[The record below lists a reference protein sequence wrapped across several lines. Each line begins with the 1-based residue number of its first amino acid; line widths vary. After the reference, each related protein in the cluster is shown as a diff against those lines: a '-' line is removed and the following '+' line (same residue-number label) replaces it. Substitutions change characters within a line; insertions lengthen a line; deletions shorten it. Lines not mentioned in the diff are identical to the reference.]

1 MSLIQDGVNL
11 KLSMNSFYEFCR
23 FTTTPRFLHGEAQQ
37 VKTAFI
43 ERAETSGGQLF
54 GCWRSMVGLGLARDE
69 GIALSSWPSAVAIGN
84 APTLASEEIVSS
96 NFHVLEASVR
106 PVEDTPPTYDGVYV
120 FRWFDIDAS
129 DWDTFREISNT
140 AWPNMERV
148 FDVNICGF
156 WSSQEV
162 ATPNAKIL
170 LLTRYADLSVWEA
183 SRWWNKPTAKANASM
198 SRFEK
203 RNNIIKSTIAYPSL
217 LIL

>member
-1 MSLIQDGVNL
+1 
-11 KLSMNSFYEFCR
+11 
-23 FTTTPRFLHGEAQQ
+23 
-37 VKTAFI
+37 
-43 ERAETSGGQLF
+43 
-54 GCWRSMVGLGLARDE
+54 
-69 GIALSSWPSAVAIGN
+69 
-84 APTLASEEIVSS
+84 
-96 NFHVLEASVR
+96 
-106 PVEDTPPTYDGVYV
+106 
-120 FRWFDIDAS
+120 
-129 DWDTFREISNT
+129 
-140 AWPNMERV
+140 MERV

-162 ATPNAKIL
+162 ATPDAKIL